1 MKNPYKRTDVFACNY
16 QGHAQF
22 SNRVSVFHVL
32 RQKNCYPQGCL
43 MFKWSCELKNK
54 GKSCYR
60 GFNYIGRLCEG
71 CTHFLDE
78 KIHYQP
84 RILISAAEFEAFQE
98 ELEEFD
104 EWIAEFQNRDVDL
117 LGTISSVKP
126 RFKKTIA
133 NGKGQLRLDGYLL
146 VLSHGY
152 IDTTEFADYFYAK
165 ISPQQQDRLRFAAG
179 DTFEARGRM
188 NLDHARVLFNKMWAV
203 NYIQRSGK
211 PTWNNS
217 RALVARAAATEFQ
230 AQPESCI
237 KCPYGALIDTIEY
250 VDGQKQFKRSL
261 YCLEGIVDPQVCYIS
276 TADKVDLCS
285 IRM

>member
-22 SNRVSVFHVL
+22 RNRVSVFHVM

-43 MFKWSCELKNK
+43 FFKWSCELKNK

-84 RILISAAEFEAFQE
+84 RILISAAEFEAFRD

-104 EWIAEFQNRDVDL
+104 EWIAEFKDRDL
-117 LGTISSVKP
+117 EMLGVISSIKP

-133 NGKGQLRLDGYLL
+133 AGRGQLRLDGYLL
-146 VLSHGY
+146 VMSHGY

-179 DTFEARGRM
+179 DSFEARGRM
-188 NLDHARVLFNKMWAV
+188 NLDRGRVLFNKLWAV
-203 NYIQRSGK
+203 NYIQRSGE
-211 PTWNNS
+211 PAWNNS
-217 RALVARAAATEFQ
+217 RALVARASATEFHT
-230 AQPESCI
+230 QPESCM
-237 KCPYGALIDTIEY
+237 KCPNGALIDTIEY
-250 VDGQKQFKRSL
+250 IDGQKQFRRSL
-261 YCLEGIVDPQVCYIS
+261 YCLEGIVSPQVCYIS
-276 TADKVDLCS
+276 AADKVDLCAS
-285 IRM
+285 Y